1 MKSIVSIHSMSEINS
16 VKALGV
22 STVMV
27 GLKDFQSGS
36 DGVFALEDVKALKEA
51 CDEKELGLMVMMN
64 RLYFDEETQSVET
77 AVEALLNMGCRI
89 LYCDPMVYLSAVKLS
104 KVNQLVYDASTLM
117 CNSNDVSLMQSLG
130 LDSVVLS
137 REITLE
143 EICAIAKKS
152 VGKTIVQV
160 YGYQVMAHS
169 KRHFLRNYMKEINKD
184 LNLEDL
190 RDLTL
195 IETTRTG
202 RMPILEE
209 KDGCRIYTD
218 YILCAI
224 KELDA
229 MKEAGVDEIMLD
241 GIFIDRDE
249 YSESIQCFMDVL
261 NGADAAEKYASMK
274 QKNDAISEGYMYTR
288 TNLLKTEGEGR

>member
-1 MKSIVSIHSMSEINS
+1 MKSIVSIHSMNEINHY
-16 VKALGV
+16 KQLGV
-22 STVMV
+22 SSVLV
-27 GLKDFQSGS
+27 GLKGFQSGC
-36 DGVFALEDVKALKEA
+36 DGVFALEELVTLKKE

-64 RLYFDEETQSVET
+64 RLYFDEETNDVEHAVET
-77 AVEALLNMGCRI
+77 VLNLGCRL
-89 LYCDPMVYLSAVKLS
+89 LYCDPMVYLCAKNLG
-104 KVNQLVYDASTLM
+104 KVDQLVYDSSTLM
-117 CNSNDVSLMQSLG
+117 CNSKDVSLMQSFG

-143 EICAIAKKS
+143 EICEIAKKS

-169 KRHFLRNYMKEINKD
+169 KRHFLRNYLKEINKD
-184 LNLEDL
+184 LDLQDL

-229 MKEAGVDEIMLD
+229 MKQAKVDEILLD
-241 GIFIDRDE
+241 GLFIERDE
-249 YSESIQCFMDVL
+249 YSEAIQCFMDVL
-261 NGADAAEKYASMK
+261 NGADASEKYAFMK
-274 QKNDAISEGYMYTR
+274 QKQDAISEGYMYTR